1 MGLNFNSLKGRIKEA
16 VYFGLKKEE
25 DKEKKEII
33 DL

>member
-16 VYFGLKKEE
+16 AYFGLKKEE